1 MSTIPH
7 LVERLEQLDK
17 SATSPDTQLDN
28 VLECLSLPIEWLN
41 EAPTLVNQSAWK
53 QHVWHVFKEIVPQWT
68 FALNSSTH
76 RHLIQGT
83 LYLTSLSDSIQVA
96 MARISLPIL
105 LECLAITHQQDATL
119 DTLEMY
125 SNSLRFLM
133 KLTQLYGQYISRN
146 DVRFFCSLI
155 CSIPGHLVNAF
166 GIQSIHYN
174 RDVEWYT
181 DRKFYANLSR
191 QCADHMT
198 ETSLVFTQELL
209 GKIVRQ
215 GYEGIVIESI
225 YSSSTRSSPRWADV
239 FEQIEI
245 IASPDQVIRPVLAY
259 AKQTLLPKFNN
270 AISSVAKNVSHLLFG
285 NPCNNDRQ
293 LQRKE
298 RIQGFLNMAIFRLV
312 QSSWAD
318 DKLARLVV
326 TVAILAEGGYGE
338 DTVTDSAR
346 LMIVNYAKRAIQTW
360 SDPVFL
366 KHGSSREKY
375 YMTAVILSL
384 ISYLDVPTV
393 QVTIMT
399 ETHLLN
405 SVSQYFASG
414 DAATARIGAVM
425 AEAVSYK
432 IDKEKPLHTTL
443 LDGQDR
449 LVELK
454 GLVLLRDALDKDA
467 VADLSTEAE
476 KDAPEKEDL
485 DRDDFADG
493 DEDEDELDPDAA
505 FDIGKLAMIR
515 FRLIC
520 SCFDVDSQQSDSDKD
535 DDDEEEFQAYLM
547 EDESED
553 EGLKKEGSSKKQHK
567 KPVFIRDL
575 IRCLQDKNDPLKL
588 EIGLNAAEDV
598 IRRKTGAGTELSESS
613 IVLAKYIISFPET
626 YEIENYQTLQ
636 RNALVALMTAVPE
649 TVCGFIID
657 EMYNR
662 DTSDGQKQLILGSIS
677 LAVRELA
684 GWSTATAA
692 DPIVATADPAIA
704 NRTNTSKQLGT
715 PIFVSKKMTLQE
727 PKRYK
732 NRLSGLAGSVFFFPL
747 LVGWWE
753 GTQGLIKYWI
763 GNNALLTERFIMT
776 LNIILHSA
784 TNTPDKRKIVKEY
797 FQFVSSMK
805 YASISTHTVS
815 IKRAMLLGIDT
826 IISVCYS
833 GQEVLLYQDYQNELY
848 DTKQWLED
856 VLEQADEPEL
866 HDLTV
871 GIVVKLSQ
879 IALTA
884 TNALVTQN

>member
-7 LVERLEQLDK
+7 LVEHLEQLDR

-28 VLECLSLPIEWLN
+28 VLECLSLPIEWLS
-41 EAPTLVNQSAWK
+41 EAPTLVNQTAWK
-53 QHVWHVFKEIVPQWT
+53 QHVWHVFKDMVPQWT
-68 FALNSSTH
+68 FALSSSTH
-76 RHLIQGT
+76 KHLIQDT
-83 LYLTSLSDSIQVA
+83 LYLPLLSDSIQVA

-105 LECLAITHQQDATL
+105 LECLATTNQQDVAL
-119 DTLEMY
+119 DTMEVY
-125 SNSLRFLM
+125 SSSLKLLL
-133 KLTQLYGQYISRN
+133 KLTPLYGRYISRN

-166 GIQSIHYN
+166 GIQSIQYG
-174 RDVEWYT
+174 RDLEWYA
-181 DRKFYANLSR
+181 DRVFYANLIR

-198 ETSLVFTQELL
+198 EASVVFTQELL

-215 GYEGIVIESI
+215 GYEDMVIESI
-225 YSSSTRSSPRWADV
+225 CSSSTRNDTRWADV

-245 IASPDQVIRPVLAY
+245 IASPEQVIRPMLAY
-259 AKQTLLPKFNN
+259 AKQTLLPRSNN
-270 AISSVAKNVSHLLFG
+270 TISSVARNVSHLLFG
-285 NPCNNDRQ
+285 SPSESEKQPR
-293 LQRKE
+293 RKE
-298 RIQGFLNMAIFRLV
+298 RIQEFLNMALFRLV

-326 TVAILAEGGYGE
+326 TVAILAEGCHSE
-338 DTVTDSAR
+338 DSMTASVQS
-346 LMIVNYAKRAIQTW
+346 MIVNYAKRAIQTW

-375 YMTAVILSL
+375 YMTAVILTL
-384 ISYLDVPTV
+384 TAYLDVQDV
-393 QVTIMT
+393 QISIMM
-399 ETHLLN
+399 ETSLLN

-425 AEAVSYK
+425 AEAVSSK
-432 IDKEKPLHTTL
+432 IDKENPLNTTL
-443 LDGQDR
+443 LDGQDG

-454 GLVLLRDALDKDA
+454 GLVFKRDALDKDA
-467 VADLSTEAE
+467 MADLPTEAE
-476 KDAPEKEDL
+476 KHAPENEDL
-485 DRDDFADG
+485 DRDGLANAD
-493 DEDEDELDPDAA
+493 DDEDELDPDAA
-505 FDIGKLAMIR
+505 FDTN
-515 FRLIC
+515 
-520 SCFDVDSQQSDSDKD
+520 SQQSDSDKD
-535 DDDEEEFQAYLM
+535 DDDEEEEFQAYLM

-588 EIGLNAAEDV
+588 EIGLNAAEHV

-613 IVLAKYIISFPET
+613 IELAKYIISFPET

-636 RNALVALMTAVPE
+636 RNTLVALMTAVPE

-684 GWSTATAA
+684 GWSTTPAEPATAQA
-692 DPIVATADPAIA
+692 APVTASLSH
-704 NRTNTSKQLGT
+704 TSKQVGK
-715 PIFVSKKMTLQE
+715 PIFVSKKMTMQE

-732 NRLSGLAGSVFFFPL
+732 NRLSGLAGPVFFFPL

-797 FQFVSSMK
+797 FQFISSMK

-826 IISVCYS
+826 IISVSYS
-833 GQEVLLYQDYQNELY
+833 GQEALLYQDYQNELY

-856 VLEQADEPEL
+856 LLEQADEPEL
-866 HDLTV
+866 HDLTI
-871 GIVVKLSQ
+871 GIAVKLSQ

-884 TNALVTQN
+884 TNALVTRN

>member
-1 MSTIPH
+1 MSSLSQ
-7 LVERLEQLDK
+7 LVERLEQLDR
-17 SATSPDTQLDN
+17 SATSPDTQLDS

-41 EAPTLVNQSAWK
+41 QVPTLVNQSVWK
-53 QHVWHVFKEIVPQWT
+53 QHVWHVFKDMVPQWT

-76 RHLIQGT
+76 KHLVQST
-83 LYLTSLSDSIQVA
+83 LYLSSLSDSFQVT
-96 MARISLPIL
+96 MARISLPVL
-105 LECLAITHQQDATL
+105 LECIATTHQQDVTL
-119 DTLEMY
+119 ETLEMY
-125 SNSLRFLM
+125 SSSLRLLM
-133 KLTQLYGQYISRN
+133 KLTPQYGQYVPRN

-155 CSIPGHLVNAF
+155 CSIPGHLANAF
-166 GIQSIHYN
+166 GIQSVQYG
-174 RDVEWYT
+174 RDLEWYT
-181 DRKFYANLSR
+181 DRKFYTKLSR
-191 QCADHMT
+191 QCADHLT
-198 ETSLVFTQELL
+198 GTSLVYTQELL
-209 GKIVRQ
+209 SKIVRQ
-215 GYEGIVIESI
+215 GYEDIVIESI
-225 YSSSTRSSPRWADV
+225 YSSSTRNDIQWANV
-239 FEQIEI
+239 FEQIEV
-245 IASPDQVIRPVLAY
+245 IASPDQVIRPMLAY
-259 AKQTLLPKFNN
+259 AKQTLLPKSNN
-270 AISSVAKNVSHLLFG
+270 TIVSVARNVSHLLFG
-285 NPCNNDRQ
+285 NPSDNDKQPR
-293 LQRKE
+293 RKE
-298 RIQGFLNMAIFRLV
+298 RIQEFLNMAIFRLV

-326 TVAILAEGGYGE
+326 TIAILAEGCHGQ
-338 DTVTDSAR
+338 DNITASAQS
-346 LMIVNYAKRAIQTW
+346 MIVNYAKRAIQTW

-375 YMTAVILSL
+375 YMTAVILTL
-384 ISYLDVPTV
+384 IAYLDVQDV
-393 QVTIMT
+393 QISIMM
-399 ETHLLN
+399 ETTLLN

-425 AEAVSYK
+425 AEAVSCK
-432 IDKEKPLHTTL
+432 TDKEKPLHTTL

-454 GLVLLRDALDKDA
+454 GLVLLKDALDKEA

-476 KDAPEKEDL
+476 KSTPEEEDH
-485 DRDDFADG
+485 DRDNLAN
-493 DEDEDELDPDAA
+493 EDEEADELDPDAA
-505 FDIGKLAMIR
+505 FDTN
-515 FRLIC
+515 
-520 SCFDVDSQQSDSDKD
+520 SQQTDSDKD
-535 DDDEEEFQAYLM
+535 EDDDEEEFQAYLM

-553 EGLKKEGSSKKQHK
+553 EGLKKEGSSKKQQK

-575 IRCLQDKNDPLKL
+575 IRCLQDRNDPLKL
-588 EIGLNAAEDV
+588 EIGLNAAEHV

-613 IVLAKYIISFPET
+613 VVLAKYIISFPET
-626 YEIENYQTLQ
+626 YEIDNYQTLQ

-649 TVCGFIID
+649 TVCGFVID

-684 GWSTATAA
+684 GWSTTTTEPAA
-692 DPIVATADPAIA
+692 APAIA
-704 NRTNTSKQLGT
+704 NHINTSKQVGT
-715 PIFVSKKMTLQE
+715 PIFASKKLTLQE

-732 NRLSGLAGSVFFFPL
+732 NRLSGLAGPVFFFPL

-797 FQFVSSMK
+797 FQFISSMK
-805 YASISTHTVS
+805 YATVSTHTVS
-815 IKRAMLLGIDT
+815 IRKAMLLGIDT
-826 IISVCYS
+826 IIGVCYS

-848 DTKQWLED
+848 DTKQWLENM
-856 VLEQADEPEL
+856 LEQADEPEL
-866 HDLTV
+866 HDLTI

-884 TNALVTQN
+884 TNALVTQH